1 MKRILSISL
10 LLLYLCINTGLAVS
24 IHYCGGKFSSFSA
37 VNSKKKSCAC
47 GKKKM
52 PKTCCKDTKT
62 TLSTDDNQQV
72 PKIGFVFQDFTA
84 FSALLPS
91 QIFLPESSHLVLDK
105 IDAIFHAFDSS
116 PLKTPIYILV
126 CSFLI

>member
-1 MKRILSISL
+1 
-10 LLLYLCINTGLAVS
+10 LCINTGLAVS
-24 IHYCGGKFSSFSA
+24 VHYCGGKFSSFSA
-37 VNSKKKSCAC
+37 INAKKKSCAC

-72 PKIGFVFQDFTA
+72 PKIGFAFPDFTPLT
-84 FSALLPS
+84 ALLPS
-91 QIFLPESSHLVLDK
+91 QIFLPETSHLILDK
-105 IDAIFHAFDSS
+105 KNNNFHASDSG
-116 PLKTPIYILV
+116 PPKMPIYIRV